1 MIWYIDILK
10 IYLEQLMMKYYVI
23 KHLILLKIQNMI
35 DINVDLLQWF
45 TATHANKSAVAMH
58 ANRSA
63 NQTEIEINL
72 ENWQLATEIGK
83 TIIRKPKK

>member
-1 MIWYIDILK
+1 
-10 IYLEQLMMKYYVI
+10 
-23 KHLILLKIQNMI
+23 MI

>member
-1 MIWYIDILK
+1 MVYRHFKILPRTAYDEVLRDKAFDIAK
-10 IYLEQLMMKYYVI
+10 NPKYDRYQCGPTSMV
-23 KHLILLKIQNMI
+23 
-35 DINVDLLQWF
+35 

-63 NQTEIEINL
+63 NHTEIEINL
-72 ENWQLATEIGK
+72 ENWQLAKEIGK